1 MTDLSRRAFSTAALG
16 VAALA
21 TGLAGV
27 RAEDS
32 RPAPRESVSARDRK
46 EWARDNFKGIA
57 NILPPSYT
65 PDFSGVDEAGVRRDV
80 RLAIQQGFFAT
91 LCSQYTVGLTVA
103 EQKHVVEAACR
114 EAKGEIQVGTSIIAP
129 LETAIDLVQHAERC
143 GCSHVL
149 LIAPPALYK
158 ESEDALYEFYD
169 RVAQTTSLAIVVQY
183 YNDRLS
189 RKWHP
194 AGLSMK
200 VFDRLADIPN
210 VVAMKLTQ
218 IIDPGLAFE
227 LAEKLGNRILIGSA
241 YLGLVPLLTRACRMQ
256 WSGMFATDCV
266 QAPSAPNAVE
276 FMRHVAAGNMD
287 RAMTSYWRLQPAE
300 KAFYA
305 LQAPSLA
312 KGGHPWNQIKY
323 AKWLIGGNGGLIRN
337 PSSGENAGL
346 LPVVNEESMPTL
358 DAKTREA
365 IRDVYRNMG
374 ATMEQRLEEE
384 FLVGR
389 EAYAKGVRAADL
401 KDPYGYS

>member
-1 MTDLSRRAFSTAALG
+1 MTELTRRAFSSAALG
-16 VAALA
+16 IAALA
-21 TGLAGV
+21 TGLSSV
-27 RAEDS
+27 RAADS
-32 RPAPRESVSARDRK
+32 GSNNRQSVSARDRK
-46 EWARDNFKGIA
+46 QWAREHFKGIA

-65 PDFSGVDEAGVRRDV
+65 PDFSGIDEAGVRRDV

-103 EQKHVVEAACR
+103 EQKLVVEAACK

-129 LETAIDLVQHAERC
+129 LETAIDLAQHAERC
-143 GCSHVL
+143 GCTHIL

-158 ESEDALYEFYD
+158 ESEDALYDFYD

-218 IIDPGLAFE
+218 ITDPGLAFE
-227 LAEKLGNRILIGSA
+227 LAERLGNRILIGSA
-241 YLGLVPLLTRACRMQ
+241 YLGLVPLLTKACRMQ

-266 QAPSAPNAVE
+266 QAPSTPNAVE
-276 FMRHVAAGNMD
+276 FMRIVAEGNME
-287 RAMTSYWRLQPAE
+287 RAMSFYWRMQPAE
-300 KAFYA
+300 KAFYE

-337 PSSGENAGL
+337 PSIGENAGL

-358 DAKTREA
+358 DAKTRAA
-365 IRDVYRNMG
+365 IRDVYRAMG
-374 ATMEQRLEEE
+374 ATMEERPEEE

-389 EAYAKGVRAADL
+389 EAYARGVRAKDL
-401 KDPYGYS
+401 KDPYGYT